1 MMRCPSHAYF
11 FGQTKHGKF
20 EAAVPLLP
28 TCFSVESLK
37 EYVSRETQLQYEDI
51 EIRMKDLSINGLGAN
66 CAQDKNRL
74 ILAYRL
80 KERD

>member
-51 EIRMKDLSINGLGAN
+51 EIRMKDLSINGL
-66 CAQDKNRL
+66 QSTLDP
-74 ILAYRL
+74 
-80 KERD
+80 